1 MAGVA
6 VAAIPDDIA
15 ETHKGIVQLFSST
28 DDQRSVRESGQAIA
42 ALDEST
48 KARHL
53 EMQQSIKGGGPART
67 AHARRCAPS
76 SLSASAPP
84 SPPLCTSA
92 PELTGV
98 TNRMLDELNDRKSNL
113 LDPTTKRELLAQKSR
128 AEDNIRR
135 MQEDNASLQYQ
146 VGALSNKAT
155 DLTTSEQQIKQ
166 RAQRASPSSS
176 PKARR

>member
-1 MAGVA
+1 MAGAA

-15 ETHKGIVQLFSST
+15 ETHKGLVQLFSST

-53 EMQQSIKGGGPART
+53 EMQQSIKGVRPGPHSTRT
-67 AHARRCAPS
+67 PLRALVPLGLSAPS
-76 SLSASAPP
+76 
-84 SPPLCTSA
+84 PLLCASA

-135 MQEDNASLQYQ
+135 MQEDNASLQNQ

-166 RAQRASPSSS
+166 RAQLASPSSS
-176 PKARR
+176 PNARR